1 MSATCV
7 SRMKRLNDLEKA
19 KKNRPLNRAE
29 RQEISNLRHALES
42 LGVNHNG
49 SSPMQTALIA
59 DNIGTVRKYIEAC
72 DKAASRPGWK
82 VQPHVEAQLRDIG
95 IDPNY
100 RKLQRQVAEIARTK
114 NTARDTRNHRR
125 VYSRRRPTSIRGRH
139 ATERTTAATMPAAVD
154 PDNLTFAER
163 YPEASVPVTLTDTEQ
178 LIRAYP
184 DYKDTIIANM
194 APTS

>member
-1 MSATCV
+1 
-7 SRMKRLNDLEKA
+7 MKRLNNLEKIN
-19 KKNRPLNRAE
+19 KERPLNRAE
-29 RQEISNLRHALES
+29 RQEVSNLRHALES
-42 LGVNHNG
+42 LGVNCKG

-59 DNIGTVRKYIEAC
+59 DNIGAVRRYIEAC
-72 DKAASRPGWK
+72 NKAASRPGWK
-82 VQPHVEAQLRDIG
+82 VQPHVAAQLRDIG

-100 RKLQRQVAEIARTK
+100 RELQRQVAEIVRTK

-125 VYSRRRPTSIRGRH
+125 GYGRRRPTSIRNRR
-139 ATERTTAATMPAAVD
+139 ATEHTATAMPAAVD

-163 YPEASVPVTLTDTEQ
+163 YPEASDPVTLTDTEQ

-184 DYKDTIIANM
+184 DYKDIIIANM

>member
-1 MSATCV
+1 MSAT
-7 SRMKRLNDLEKA
+7 SRMERLNDLEKA
-19 KKNRPLNRAE
+19 EKKRPLNRAE
-29 RQEISNLRHALES
+29 RQEITNLRRKLKS
-42 LGVNHNG
+42 LGVNCKG
-49 SSPMQTALIA
+49 SSPKQAALIV
-59 DNIGTVRKYIEAC
+59 DNIEAVRKFIKAC
-72 DKAASRPGWK
+72 DKATSRPGWK

-125 VYSRRRPTSIRGRH
+125 IYGRRRPTSIRGRH

-163 YPEASVPVTLTDTEQ
+163 YPEASDSVTLTDTEQ